1 MRDEG
6 NRMRLLF
13 LIFAAGALL
22 CGPQAKASLTICNKG
37 ARAASVALGR
47 FNGTDWMSEG
57 WWPVGAR
64 TCAVIIAG
72 PLDARY
78 YYLYAS
84 DGGSGTWDGGTLF
97 CTAPSPKFSIAG
109 RGQCAQRGYDQRGFF
124 RIDTGQAPNWTQS
137 LSD

>member
-1 MRDEG
+1 MRQL
-6 NRMRLLF
+6 LLF
-13 LIFAAGALL
+13 FAAGALL
-22 CGPQAKASLTICNKG
+22 CGPQAKASLTVCNKG
-37 ARAASVALGR
+37 SQTASVALGR

-57 WWPVGAR
+57 WWQVAAR
-64 TCAVIIAG
+64 KCSEVVAG

-84 DGGSGTWDGGTLF
+84 DGVSGTWGGGTLF
-97 CTAPSPKFSIAG
+97 CTAPSLKFSIAG
-109 RGQCAQRGYDQRGFF
+109 RGQCAQRGFDRRGFF